1 MKSGSGRSLFISGFQ
16 LRFAKRLYL
25 KTPFQE
31 IIHLKI
37 LYNSLWLH
45 GLLIIFFAIQNREWR
60 CRWGQVHACSK
71 FMISMPVF
79 DSFFFSSNT
88 WLSRSYNMKEILLS
102 EIHNSLCLYLISQAL
117 SAQVK
122 IHHDNRNESDAP
134 EKKNLPVAWWTL
146 FLSSS
151 AHAPA
156 EFLLA
161 SHKTIDAHNT
171 LDIWSACV

>member
-1 MKSGSGRSLFISGFQ
+1 
-16 LRFAKRLYL
+16 
-25 KTPFQE
+25 
-31 IIHLKI
+31 
-37 LYNSLWLH
+37 
-45 GLLIIFFAIQNREWR
+45 
-60 CRWGQVHACSK
+60 
-71 FMISMPVF
+71 MPVL

-122 IHHDNRNESDAP
+122 IYYDKRNESDAP
-134 EKKNLPVAWWTL
+134 EKKKLPVAWWTL